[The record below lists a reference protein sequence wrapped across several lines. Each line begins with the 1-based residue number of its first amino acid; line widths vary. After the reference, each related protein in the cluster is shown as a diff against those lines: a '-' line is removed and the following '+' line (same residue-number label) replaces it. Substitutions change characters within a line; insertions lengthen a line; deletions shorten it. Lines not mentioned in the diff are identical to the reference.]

1 MRCSAIGFIVLASLF
16 YASPSSAVVGYIGG
30 SISEYDL
37 LGCQRNANNPRC
49 KKVIQVACKSI
60 CFGHQEEN
68 TELGLACKEMC
79 PQLVDKSIKDDKTPE
94 LQLLAN

>member
-1 MRCSAIGFIVLASLF
+1 MKWSTIGFILLATLF
-16 YASPSSAVVGYIGG
+16 YTSPSSAVVGYLGG

-37 LGCQRNANNPRC
+37 LGCQHNTDSPRC
-49 KKVIQVACKSI
+49 KRVIQVACKSI
-60 CFGHQEEN
+60 CFGHQNEN

-79 PQLVDKSIKDDKTPE
+79 PQLGGKTIKDDKTPE